1 MPLAFLLQNGLNLSI
16 ALAAVG
22 LVVALILI
30 RQILAASPGN
40 AKMQEI
46 GGAVQAGAEK
56 PP

>member
-1 MPLAFLLQNGLNLSI
+1 MPLAFLLQNGLILSI

-30 RQILAASPGN
+30 RQILASSPGN

-46 GGAVQAGAEK
+46 GGAVQAGAK
-56 PP
+56 A

>member
-1 MPLAFLLQNGLNLSI
+1 MPPSFLLQNGLILSI

-22 LVVALILI
+22 LVVAVILI

-46 GGAVQAGAEK
+46 GGAVQAGAK
-56 PP
+56 A